1 MQRWLSGLLIAA
13 LALSISRPLPAAEA
27 ASATNLLYDGALG
40 TPPEAQGLFF
50 FGAAVPVTAGG
61 ATTLDTSA
69 NDLLKAGYTLNP
81 TVAITLDR
89 AAGFQ
94 AIFAAQL
101 ITETHAS
108 NDRAGFSVIV
118 LSSDKQGIEL
128 SFWRDRVWAQEGGAE
143 PGLFTQA
150 EGAPF
155 DTTGLVTYTLTL
167 TSTAYTLSAGD
178 APLLS
183 GPVRDYTAF
192 DGSPD
197 VYENPNFLFLGDNT
211 ASARASVRFSY
222 VAVDLALHDVY
233 LPVMLR

>member
-1 MQRWLSGLLIAA
+1 MRPWISALLVAA
-13 LALSISRPLPAAEA
+13 LALSASQPLPAAEA
-27 ASATNLLYDGALG
+27 APVTHVLYDGALG

-69 NDLLKAGYTLNP
+69 NDMFQAGYTISP

-89 AAGFQ
+89 AAGYQ
-94 AIFAAQL
+94 VIFTAQL

-118 LSSDKQGIEL
+118 LSRDKLGIEL
-128 SFWRDRVWAQEGGAE
+128 GFWRDRVWAQEGGAE

-150 EGAPF
+150 EGAAF
-155 DTTGLVTYTLTL
+155 DTTGLATYTLTL
-167 TSTAYTLSAGD
+167 TSTAYTLSAGG

-192 DGSPD
+192 AGSPD
-197 VYENPNFLFLGDNT
+197 VYETPNVLFFGDNT
-211 ASARASVRFSY
+211 GSARASVRFSY
-222 VAVDLALHDVY
+222 VAVDTALHDVY
-233 LPVMLR
+233 LPVVLR